1 MPSLQ
6 FKRGGFK
13 IMETFNKINI
23 EILKEQFPKND
34 ITEILRAL
42 AMNKGDVIGASITLR
57 TFNKTFKGV

>member
-1 MPSLQ
+1 
-6 FKRGGFK
+6 
-13 IMETFNKINI
+13 METLDKTNI

-42 AMNKGDVIGASITLR
+42 AMNKGDIIDAGITLR